1 LKIHQFYKS
10 FPTDKFTL
18 FLSKDYA
25 NDSTIWSAAKQLFS
39 YLEFEKGKRRRVIM
53 NRGLIA
59 GKIFYSDAKA
69 AKGSYVFVSGIY
81 GGNALLGILK
91 IAV

>member
-1 LKIHQFYKS
+1 
-10 FPTDKFTL
+10 
-18 FLSKDYA
+18 
-25 NDSTIWSAAKQLFS
+25 
-39 YLEFEKGKRRRVIM
+39 M

-59 GKIFYSDAKA
+59 GKIFYSDANA